1 MKKRLGLKVSNL
13 IIGILALIV
22 GIFLIAADASILAT
36 WTFRLVG
43 VIMIITNI
51 GPFIYAVKIRN
62 YFDLILRII
71 LLVFGVMTL
80 FYFNTTFSIIIGL
93 IFIIVPLI
101 VVLISDDKKAELIE
115 KLPTIIIGI
124 VILMISP
131 GKLVKWF
138 YIILGILLALYGAIL
153 ILTSVYVEKEIDN
166 EKKNYY

>member
-166 EKKNYY
+166 E

>member
-101 VVLISDDKKAELIE
+101 IVLISDDKKAELIE

-166 EKKNYY
+166 E